1 MRLDGPEGW
10 RMRRKPVESSAI
22 SSVGYDPG
30 LEVLEVEFRSGAV
43 YDYFDVPRP
52 VYESLMKA
60 SSKGRFVSRRIRD
73 RFRFERRES

>member
-1 MRLDGPEGW
+1 
-10 RMRRKPVESSAI
+10 MRRKPVESSAI
-22 SSVGYDPG
+22 SSVGYDARSA
-30 LEVLEVEFRSGAV
+30 VLEVEFSSGAV

-73 RFRFERRES
+73 RYPFERRHPSI